1 MSRPRPV
8 LLSVGLSCLDLVWHV
23 ASFPPAGS
31 RTDARAHHRHGGGP
45 AATAAVAA
53 ARYGVE
59 SRLWAIHG
67 DDDAGRSLL
76 SELQGENVDVSHVRV
91 PVGARSF
98 VSAVLVGPDGE
109 RWIFP
114 YRGEGLDDDPD
125 AWPIDQAA
133 SVGAVLTDLRHPR
146 LARAVLRA
154 AREAGVPSVVDLGNL
169 RDLDAT
175 EDASVVIAAREAAE
189 ELLVRVGAAGARAA
203 GAAGGLAEGPAEG
216 PAAGTAAGDVADAS
230 EMAEAALA
238 ALRWRDDQTVA
249 ITLGDEGVVYD
260 AGDGLRHLPALPV
273 EVRDTT
279 GAGDV
284 FHGVW
289 AAALASGA
297 DADTCARHA
306 SVAAAL
312 SCGAPGRAAIPSGD
326 EVERLLEQR
335 TAREMNE
342 LRWS

>member
-1 MSRPRPV
+1 MSRTRPV
-8 LLSVGLSCLDLVWHV
+8 LLAVGLSCLDLVWHV
-23 ASFPPAGS
+23 ATFPPEGS
-31 RTDARAHHRHGGGP
+31 RTDAAAHHRHGGGP

-53 ARYGVE
+53 VRYGVE
-59 SRLWAIHG
+59 ARLWAIHG

-76 SELQGENVDVSHVRV
+76 RELTDEGVDVSRVRV
-91 PVGARSF
+91 PAGSRSF
-98 VSAVLVGPDGE
+98 VSAVLVGSDGE

-125 AWPIDQAA
+125 AWPIEQVA
-133 SVGAVLTDLRHPR
+133 SVDAVLTDLRHPR

-154 AREAGVPSVVDLGNL
+154 AREANVPSVVDLGNL

-175 EDASVVIAAREAAE
+175 EDATVVIAAREAAE
-189 ELLVRVGAAGARAA
+189 ELLVRSGAAVG
-203 GAAGGLAEGPAEG
+203 GAGGT
-216 PAAGTAAGDVADAS
+216 AGGDVADAS

-249 ITLGDEGVVYD
+249 VTLGDEGVVYD

-312 SCGAPGRAAIPSGD
+312 SCGAPGRGAIPSGD
-326 EVERLLEQR
+326 EVARLLERR

>member
-1 MSRPRPV
+1 MSRTRPV

-23 ASFPPAGS
+23 SSFPPKGS
-31 RTDARAHHRHGGGP
+31 RTDASAHHRHGGGP

-53 ARYGVE
+53 VRYGVE
-59 SRLWAIHG
+59 ARLWAIHG

-76 SELQGENVDVSHVRV
+76 SELTDEGVDVSRVRV
-91 PVGARSF
+91 PAGARSF

-114 YRGEGLDDDPD
+114 YRGEGLDDDPG
-125 AWPIDQAA
+125 AWPLEQVA
-133 SVGAVLTDLRHPR
+133 SVDAVLTDLRHPR

-154 AREAGVPSVVDLGNL
+154 ARAANVPSVVDLGNL
-169 RDLDAT
+169 RDVDAT

-189 ELLVRVGAAGARAA
+189 EMLLRSGAAGVSA
-203 GAAGGLAEGPAEG
+203 GLDG
-216 PAAGTAAGDVADAS
+216 ADAS
-230 EMAEAALA
+230 EMAEAALD

-249 ITLGDEGVVYD
+249 VTLGDEGVVYD

-297 DADTCARHA
+297 DADTCAQRA

-312 SCGAPGRAAIPSGD
+312 SCAAPGRAAIPTGD
-326 EVERLLEQR
+326 EVARLLEQR

>member
-1 MSRPRPV
+1 VSRKRPV
-8 LLSVGLSCLDLVWHV
+8 LLSAGLSCLDLVWHV
-23 ASFPPAGS
+23 ASFPPEGS
-31 RTDARAHHRHGGGP
+31 RTHASAHHRHGGGP

-53 ARYGVE
+53 ARYGVA

-76 SELQGENVDVSHVRV
+76 NELTGEGVDVSGVRT
-91 PVGARSF
+91 PAGARSF

-114 YRGEGLDDDPD
+114 YRGDALDDDPE
-125 AWPIDQAA
+125 AWPVEQVA
-133 SVGAVLTDLRHPR
+133 SVDAVLTDLRHPR
-146 LARAVLRA
+146 LSRAVLRA
-154 AREAGVPSVVDLGNL
+154 ARAANVPSIVDLGNL
-169 RDLDAT
+169 RDVDAT
-175 EDASVVIAAREAAE
+175 EDATVVIASREAAE
-189 ELLVRVGAAGARAA
+189 EMLGRSGAAGVVS
-203 GAAGGLAEGPAEG
+203 G
-216 PAAGTAAGDVADAS
+216 ADAP
-230 EMAEAALA
+230 EMAEAALD

-249 ITLGDEGVVYD
+249 VTLGDEGVVYD
-260 AGDGLRHLPALPV
+260 AGDGFRHLPALPV

-312 SCGAPGRAAIPSGD
+312 SCGAAGRAGIPVGD
-326 EVERLLEQR
+326 EVAHLLERR

>member
-1 MSRPRPV
+1 MSRKRPV

-23 ASFPPAGS
+23 ASFPPQGS
-31 RTDARAHHRHGGGP
+31 RTPASAHHRHGGGP

-53 ARYGVE
+53 ARYGVA

-67 DDDAGRSLL
+67 DDDAGTSLL
-76 SELQGENVDVSHVRV
+76 SELTDEGVEVSGVRV
-91 PVGARSF
+91 PAGARSF

-114 YRGEGLDDDPD
+114 YRGETLDDDPA
-125 AWPIDQAA
+125 AWPIEQVA
-133 SVGAVLTDLRHPR
+133 SVDAVLTDLRHPR
-146 LARAVLRA
+146 LSRAVLRA
-154 AREAGVPSVVDLGNL
+154 AREANVPSVVDLGNL
-169 RDLDAT
+169 RDVDAT

-189 ELLVRVGAAGARAA
+189 EMLGRSGAS
-203 GAAGGLAEGPAEG
+203 GGDG
-216 PAAGTAAGDVADAS
+216 ADAT
-230 EMAEAALA
+230 EMAEVALD
-238 ALRWRDDQTVA
+238 ALRWREGQTVA
-249 ITLGDEGVVYD
+249 VTLGDEGVVYD

-312 SCGAPGRAAIPSGD
+312 SCGAPGRAAIPAGD
-326 EVERLLEQR
+326 EVARLLERR
-335 TAREMNE
+335 TVREMNE

>member
-1 MSRPRPV
+1 MSRKSPV

-23 ASFPPAGS
+23 ATFPPHGS
-31 RTDARAHHRHGGGP
+31 RTHASAHHRHGGGP

-53 ARYGVE
+53 ARYGVT

-67 DDDAGRSLL
+67 DDDAGQSLL
-76 SELQGENVDVSHVRV
+76 GELTDEGVDVSGVRV
-91 PVGARSF
+91 PAGARSF

-114 YRGEGLDDDPD
+114 FRGEGLDDDP
-125 AWPIDQAA
+125 ASWPIEQVAA
-133 SVGAVLTDLRHPR
+133 VDAVLTDLRHPR

-154 AREAGVPSVVDLGNL
+154 AREANVPSVVDLGNL
-169 RDLDAT
+169 SDVDAT

-189 ELLVRVGAAGARAA
+189 ELL
-203 GAAGGLAEGPAEG
+203 GGHE
-216 PAAGTAAGDVADAS
+216 ADAS
-230 EMAEAALA
+230 EMAEAALD
-238 ALRWRDDQTVA
+238 ALRWREDQTVA
-249 ITLGDEGVVYD
+249 VTLGDEGVVYD

-289 AAALASGA
+289 AAALASRA

-312 SCGAPGRAAIPSGD
+312 SCGAPGRAAIPRGD
-326 EVERLLEQR
+326 EVARMLERR

>member
-1 MSRPRPV
+1 VSRKSPV
-8 LLSVGLSCLDLVWHV
+8 VLSVGLSCLDLVWHV
-23 ASFPPAGS
+23 ASFPPHGS
-31 RTDARAHHRHGGGP
+31 RTHASAHHRHGGGP
-45 AATAAVAA
+45 AATASVAA
-53 ARYGVE
+53 ARYGVT

-76 SELQGENVDVSHVRV
+76 SELTQEGVDVSGVRV
-91 PVGARSF
+91 PAGARSF

-114 YRGEGLDDDPD
+114 YRGEGLDDDP
-125 AWPIDQAA
+125 ASWPIEQVA
-133 SVGAVLTDLRHPR
+133 SVDAVLTDLRHPR

-154 AREAGVPSVVDLGNL
+154 ARAASVPSVVDLGNL
-169 RDLDAT
+169 RDVDAT
-175 EDASVVIAAREAAE
+175 EDATVVIAAREAAE
-189 ELLVRVGAAGARAA
+189 ELLGGA
-203 GAAGGLAEGPAEG
+203 E
-216 PAAGTAAGDVADAS
+216 ADAS
-230 EMAEAALA
+230 EMAEAALD

-289 AAALASGA
+289 AAAAASGA
-297 DADTCARHA
+297 DADSCARHA

-312 SCGAPGRAAIPSGD
+312 SCGAPGRVAIPRGD
-326 EVERLLEQR
+326 EVARMLERR